1 LKKEAKTFTRL
12 SRTNRRQPHKSFL
25 VLFFKKEPF
34 RSWSTEKPNVRSS
47 LALTIAC
54 ALSLSAAHAQTPL
67 NFTVLQGL
75 APFTTLLNTPQGRAA
90 LDANLKITYA
100 IQTGTSKQPTL
111 LPFPQEQLQ
120 ALRDAF
126 ITGWNAAE
134 LADGLG
140 TSLAPVYQAKAR
152 YTTWKDYT
160 SATPSVANLIAYT
173 NETTGSDSNA
183 AKFFLANSTTNGA
196 TPVSA
201 AAADILKQAGGVT
214 DVFGKAYRRPA
225 GSPGADPYGNS
236 RPFQTEP
243 SVTAIVGPDYF
254 DQPSNNT
261 EHLSGPA
268 QNLTK
273 NPSFPSGH
281 TTYGYAESLVL
292 GLLVPQRYAEQVVR
306 GAEYGDNR
314 IILGAHYAMDVI
326 AGRTIA
332 LHDLAHLLA
341 NDPRYVG
348 QPKTHAPTIADYQ
361 AALKTARA
369 DLTALLESG
378 CFHPV
383 AVCATNDTG
392 RFSNPKTNEAFYN
405 ATQTYGL
412 PTVYP
417 ATANTV
423 EDIAKLEPEAG
434 YLLTAAF
441 PGLALE
447 AADKILTETEGP
459 GGGFLD
465 NGSQFGVY
473 SRINLYAAIRKV
485 QGK

>member
-1 LKKEAKTFTRL
+1 VPLRPA
-12 SRTNRRQPHKSFL
+12 
-25 VLFFKKEPF
+25 
-34 RSWSTEKPNVRSS
+34 
-47 LALTIAC
+47 LALAF
-54 ALSLSAAHAQTPL
+54 ALSLSPAAQAQTPL
-67 NFTVLQGL
+67 NLIVLQGL
-75 APFTTLLNTPQGRAA
+75 SPFTVLLTTSQGRAA

-140 TSLAPVYQAKAR
+140 TTLAPVYQSKAR

-183 AKFFLANSTTNGA
+183 AKFFLANATTNGT
-196 TPVSA
+196 TPASA
-201 AAADILKQAGGVT
+201 AAVAILKKAGGAT
-214 DVFGKAYRRPA
+214 DVLGKAYHRPA
-225 GSPGADPYGNS
+225 GSAGADPFGNS

-243 SVTAIVGPDYF
+243 SLTTIVGADYF
-254 DQPSNNT
+254 GQPSNNT

-268 QNLTK
+268 QDLTK

-281 TTYGYAESLVL
+281 TTYGYEGSIVL

-306 GAEYGDNR
+306 AAEYGDNR

-332 LHDLAHLLA
+332 LHDIAHLLA

-348 QPKTHAPTIADYQ
+348 QPKTHATTIDDYQ
-361 AALKTARA
+361 EALKSARA
-369 DLTALLESG
+369 GLTVLLESG
-378 CFHPV
+378 CGHPI
-383 AVCATNDTG
+383 AVCATKDTG

-412 PTVYP
+412 PVVYP

-423 EDIAKLEPEAG
+423 EDIAKIAPEAG

-441 PGLALE
+441 PGLTLD

-465 NGSQFGVY
+465 NGLAFGVY
-473 SRINLYAAIRKV
+473 SRINLYAAIRKA

>member
-1 LKKEAKTFTRL
+1 MPLRPA
-12 SRTNRRQPHKSFL
+12 
-25 VLFFKKEPF
+25 
-34 RSWSTEKPNVRSS
+34 
-47 LALTIAC
+47 LALAF
-54 ALSLSAAHAQTPL
+54 ALSLSPAAQAQTPL
-67 NFTVLQGL
+67 NLIVLQGL
-75 APFTTLLNTPQGRAA
+75 SPFTVLLTTSQGRAA

-134 LADGLG
+134 LADGFG
-140 TSLAPVYQAKAR
+140 TTLAPVYQSKAR

-183 AKFFLANSTTNGA
+183 AKFFLANATTNG
-196 TPVSA
+196 TTQVSA
-201 AAADILKQAGGVT
+201 AAVAILKKAGGAT
-214 DVFGKAYRRPA
+214 DVLGKAYHRPA
-225 GSPGADPYGNS
+225 GSAGADPFGNS

-243 SVTAIVGPDYF
+243 SLTTIVGADYF
-254 DQPSNNT
+254 GQPSNNT

-268 QNLTK
+268 QDLTK

-281 TTYGYAESLVL
+281 TTYGYEGSIVL

-306 GAEYGDNR
+306 AAEYGDNR

-332 LHDLAHLLA
+332 LHDIAHLLA
-341 NDPRYVG
+341 NDSRYVG
-348 QPKTHAPTIADYQ
+348 QPKTHATTIDDYPE
-361 AALKTARA
+361 ALKSARA
-369 DLTALLESG
+369 GLTALLESG
-378 CFHPV
+378 CGHPN
-383 AVCATNDTG
+383 AVCATKDTG
-392 RFSNPKTNEAFYN
+392 RYSNPKTNEAFYN

-412 PTVYP
+412 PVVYP

-423 EDIAKLEPEAG
+423 EDIAKIAPEAG

-441 PGLALE
+441 PGLTLD

-465 NGSQFGVY
+465 NGLAFGVY
-473 SRINLYAAIRKV
+473 SRINLYAAIRKA